1 MTKIFNNRSV
11 LSKNYIPEKLIA
23 RDAEIKEVLWLLHP
37 MLSRGDPKN
46 ALIYGKSG
54 TGKTVVTRSALKAM
68 DRRVRAEK
76 INIKSVFINCGDTRT
91 PPQILMQ
98 ILEKIAPETH
108 VSKGL
113 STSQYYRQLWDVMN
127 MQHTSLIV
135 VFDEIDYLRD
145 YNILY
150 VLGRAGENQYIDFE
164 NTIGIIGL
172 SNNLFFADRLEPR
185 TISSL
190 SPQNFVFP
198 PYTADQLG
206 RILADRAAIAFQ
218 PDVLTNGV
226 IPLCAA
232 LSAQEHGDA
241 RKALILLDNAGAMA
255 ERENVE
261 TVTEFHV
268 RDGYEKMEH
277 DCVMDMV
284 ATLPLQSKLILHSI
298 IKLTDDGIHPTTG
311 QIEACYWSVCKHAQF
326 TTVSRT
332 TISKL
337 ISELE
342 TIGFV
347 DAPIQNRGR
356 RGRTRQ
362 ITLRVD
368 VKQVKTTLLA
378 DPMFSM
384 WA

>member
-1 MTKIFNNRSV
+1 MAEIFNNRSV
-11 LSKNYIPEKLIA
+11 LSKNYLPETLIA
-23 RDAEIKEVLWLLHP
+23 RDAEIDEVLWLLHP

-54 TGKTVVTRSALKAM
+54 TGKTAVTRYALNEM
-68 DRRVRAEK
+68 NRRINAK
-76 INIKSVFINCGDTRT
+76 QINIESVFINCGDTRT

-98 ILEKIAPETH
+98 IMEKIAPELH
-108 VSKGL
+108 VPKGL
-113 STSQYYRQLWDVMN
+113 STSHYYRQLWDVLN

-135 VFDEIDYLRD
+135 VFDEIDHLHD

-150 VLGRAGENQYIDFE
+150 VLSRAGENQYLDFE

-198 PYTADQLG
+198 PYTADQLD
-206 RILADRAAIAFQ
+206 RILTDRADIAFQ
-218 PDVLTNGV
+218 PGVLTGGV
-226 IPLCAA
+226 LPLCAA

-241 RKALILLDNAGAMA
+241 RKALSLLDNAGTMA
-255 ERENVE
+255 ERGNAD

-268 RDGYEKMEH
+268 RAGYEKMTR
-277 DCVMDMV
+277 DYIVDMV
-284 ATLPLQSKLILHSI
+284 ATLPLQPKLVLYSILR
-298 IKLTDDGIHPTTG
+298 LAVVEEHPTTG
-311 QIEACYWSVCKHAQF
+311 QIETYYRSICEQAQF
-326 TTVSRT
+326 PTVSRT

-337 ISELE
+337 VSELE
-342 TIGFV
+342 TIGFI

-362 ITLRVD
+362 ITLQVD
-368 VKQVKTTLLA
+368 IKQVTATLHA